1 MYKNNG
7 RERMEELYF
16 IMEELLGLEYKQEA
30 FLQIL
35 KAAETSYGL
44 YEEQKEMKMLASSFV
59 WQIEDYKTEL
69 RQMIDRLDTY
79 IAQKAAIEKKKSKNG
94 NLFQIPSQ

>member
-1 MYKNNG
+1 
-7 RERMEELYF
+7 MEELYF
-16 IMEELLGLEYKQEA
+16 IMEGMLDLEYKQEA

-44 YEEQKEMKMLASSFV
+44 HEEQKEMKMLVSSFV

-69 RQMIDRLDTY
+69 RQIIGRLDRY
-79 IAQKAAIEKKKSKNG
+79 IVE
-94 NLFQIPSQ
+94 SQHG